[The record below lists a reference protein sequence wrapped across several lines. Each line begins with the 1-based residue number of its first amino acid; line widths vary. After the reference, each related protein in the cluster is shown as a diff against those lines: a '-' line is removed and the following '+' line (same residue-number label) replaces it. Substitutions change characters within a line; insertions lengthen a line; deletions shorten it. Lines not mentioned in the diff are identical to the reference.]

1 MGIIATVAK
10 QKSYLKIEKFWG
22 SVAEGFTAWVAVYDK
37 KDGEKDDKKS
47 FAIRAPYNEKP
58 FESIYEVLK
67 QDVRLSDVQEED
79 GTVVARTVVAEAVV
93 EVPTE
98 EVVAEP
104 AKKTRCKKK

>member
-37 KDGEKDDKKS
+37 KDGEKDEKKS

-79 GTVVARTVVAEAVV
+79 GTVVVREVVAETPVE

-98 EVVAEP
+98 PV
-104 AKKTRCKKK
+104 KKTRSKKK